1 MDGWISW
8 KWVSFIIHQKC
19 VIQDVLKM
27 TGRGNLSA
35 QLPRSFVLRKKI
47 CLHSLITNRSSECR
61 AAHKGAEDTNQTKQH
76 ECSTGA
82 ERHKTW
88 GTWQVLAIWA
98 KLPGHAAD
106 CAHQPRSALCSILA
120 VSAYNMVT
128 GVWPPTVVCWY
139 HDPTCICR
147 IQASF
152 HSSKNLSYNNML
164 TRLIIRVC
172 FSSEHEGSLN
182 HTTYNPYLQKTA
194 LTRDV
199 KTLDTGH

>member
-1 MDGWISW
+1 MSRRTKGQRTLIRLSSMNVAQGQSGTKHGAHD
-8 KWVSFIIHQKC
+8 KC
-19 VIQDVLKM
+19 WLSGPSCRVMLQTVHIL
-27 TGRGNLSA
+27 TLSA
-35 QLPRSFVLRKKI
+35 S
-47 CLHSLITNRSSECR
+47 
-61 AAHKGAEDTNQTKQH
+61 
-76 ECSTGA
+76 
-82 ERHKTW
+82 
-88 GTWQVLAIWA
+88 QVRT
-98 KLPGHAAD
+98 P
-106 CAHQPRSALCSILA
+106 SILA
-120 VSAYNMVT
+120 VSAFNMVT

-139 HDPTCICR
+139 NDSTCICR